1 MWEGFVQ
8 GCSPGY
14 KYYLS
19 AVTTADVQRVAQD
32 WLVEDRRTVGW
43 YVPG

>member
-19 AVTTADVQRVAQD
+19 TVTAADVQRVAQD
-32 WLVEDRRTVGW
+32 WLGTVAW